1 MRVGATIFNQ
11 NYNDWDRYE
20 AEEQGKPVAKRAE
33 RSDREIFNE
42 EIDIARIADDSAFDS
57 VWTIEHHFTPYTMVT
72 NPLQYLTY
80 MAGITKHVDLG
91 TMVTVLPWHNPVR
104 VAEDVNMLDA
114 FLGHGRNVICGVG
127 RGLGRREY
135 AGLGV
140 DQNEARG
147 RFDESLQVLK
157 QLLATGQCDF
167 DGEFYKIHGLRLR
180 PQPDRDLS
188 VNLWCAG
195 GTDQT
200 VQIIAKHGVRPL
212 TIPTTSLDVALANMR
227 RYAALRR
234 DAGHAPSH
242 TKLALWTYVAE
253 TTSEAKLGAEQY
265 MVEYA
270 KSALRHY
277 ELLGTHL
284 KDIKG
289 YEAYGAQ
296 SDALRKDPTLFTGG
310 FYNSHPWGTPAQT
323 IARATELAEAFGTDE
338 IMFIFKYGAMP
349 MAKAEKS
356 MRLFAKEVLPA
367 LKELNPKPLVAE
379 DRAGSTTAGST
390 TTRATA

>member
-20 AEEQGKPVAKRAE
+20 AEERGKSVPKFAKK
-33 RSDREIFNE
+33 SDREIFHE
-42 EIDIARIADDSAFDS
+42 ELGLARIADETGFDS

-80 MAGITKHVDLG
+80 VAGITKRVDLG

-114 FLGHGRNVICGVG
+114 FLGEGREIICGVG

-135 AGLGV
+135 ARLSI

-157 QLLATGQCDF
+157 QLLSTGQCDF
-167 DGEFYKIHGLRLR
+167 DGEFYKIHGLHLR

-188 VNLWCAG
+188 ANLWCAG
-195 GTDQT
+195 GTEQT
-200 VQIIAKHGVRPL
+200 VEIIAKHGVRPL
-212 TIPTTSLDVALANMR
+212 TIPTTSLDIALANMR
-227 RYAALRR
+227 RYAQLSRK
-234 DAGHAPSH
+234 AGHAPSH
-242 TKLALWTYVAE
+242 TKLALWTYVGETHAE
-253 TTSEAKLGAEQY
+253 AEAGAQRY

-270 KSALRHY
+270 DSALRHY

-284 KDIKG
+284 KSVKG

-296 SDALRKDPTLFTGG
+296 QDALRKDASPFKQG
-310 FYNSHPWGTPAQT
+310 FFNSHPWGTPKET
-323 IARATELAEAFGTDE
+323 IARAQELAEAFGTDE
-338 IMFIFKYGAMP
+338 IMFVFKYGGMP
-349 MAKAEKS
+349 IEVAEKS
-356 MRLFAKEVLPA
+356 MRLFAKEVMPA
-367 LKELNPKPLVAE
+367 LQELNPQALAL
-379 DRAGSTTAGST
+379 AA
-390 TTRATA
+390 

>member
-1 MRVGATIFNQ
+1 MRIGATIFNQ
-11 NYNDWDRYE
+11 NYGDWDRYE
-20 AEEQGKPVAKRAE
+20 AEEQGQSVPKRAA
-33 RSDREIFNE
+33 RSDREIFKE
-42 EIDIARIADDSAFDS
+42 EIGIARLADDSGFDS

-80 MAGITKHVDLG
+80 IAGITKRVDLG

-114 FLGHGRNVICGVG
+114 FLGAGRNVICGVG

-135 AGLGV
+135 AGLGI

-147 RFDESLQVLK
+147 RFDESLQVLT
-157 QLLATGQCDF
+157 QLLGTGQCEF

-180 PQPDRDLS
+180 PQPDQDLS
-188 VNLWCAG
+188 ANLWCAG
-195 GTDQT
+195 GTEQT

-212 TIPTTSLDVALANMR
+212 TIPTTSLDLALVNMR
-227 RYAALRR
+227 HYAELRR
-234 DAGHAPSH
+234 NAGYEPSH

-253 TTSEAKLGAEQY
+253 TTSEAQAGAQRY

-270 KSALRHY
+270 DSALRHY

-284 KDIKG
+284 RGIKG

-296 SDALRKDPTLFTGG
+296 SEALRKDASPFKQG
-310 FYNSHPWGTPAQT
+310 FYKSHPWGTPEQT
-323 IARATELAEAFGTDE
+323 VARATELANAFGTDE

-349 MAKAEKS
+349 MAVAEKS
-356 MRLFAKEVLPA
+356 MRLFAKEVMPA
-367 LKELNPKPLVAE
+367 LKELKPEPLA
-379 DRAGSTTAGST
+379 A
-390 TTRATA
+390 

>member
-20 AEEQGKPVAKRAE
+20 AEEQGKPVAKRAA

-42 EIDIARIADDSAFDS
+42 ELNLARIADESGFDS
-57 VWTIEHHFTPYTMVT
+57 IWTIEHHFTPYTMVT

-80 MAGITKHVDLG
+80 IAGITKRVDLG

-114 FLGHGRNVICGVG
+114 FLGPNRNVICGVG

-135 AGLGV
+135 NGMGV

-147 RFDESLQVLK
+147 RFDESLQVLT
-157 QLLATGQCDF
+157 QLLSTGKCDF
-167 DGEFYKIHGLRLR
+167 DGEFYKIHGLKLR
-180 PQPDRDLS
+180 PQLERDLS
-188 VNLWCAG
+188 ANLWCAG
-195 GTDQT
+195 GTEQT

-212 TIPTTSLDVALANMR
+212 TIPTTSLDVALSNMR
-227 RYAALRR
+227 RYAGLRR

-253 TTSEAKLGAEQY
+253 TQSEAQAGAERH

-296 SDALRKDPTLFTGG
+296 SDALRKDPTLFTDG
-310 FYNSHPWGTPAQT
+310 FYNTHPWGTPDKT
-323 IARATELAEAFGTDE
+323 IARATELAQAFGTDE
-338 IMFIFKYGAMP
+338 LMFIFKYGAMP
-349 MAKAEKS
+349 IAAAEKS
-356 MRLFAKEVLPA
+356 MRLFAKEVMPA
-367 LKELNPKPLVAE
+367 LKELNPMPLA
-379 DRAGSTTAGST
+379 AA
-390 TTRATA
+390 A